1 MLNVNCEACE
11 DIRQNDPS
19 LIVNGFTDAEC
30 ASLKND
36 TGLNPSSGHNDCQ
49 DLTNMNDCLIGNED
63 AELENYE
70 VCDWKAFMH
79 NFIPNLWTLES
90 GIICAI
96 CGIWTNIH
104 NLWTQIQN
112 ILTQI
117 QNLWTKVNCA
127 YNSVVN
133 LANNIANTTGGV
145 AFVRR
150 FRDLG
155 TDDDVRFWDNVKAGF
170 SGTLDIYMDSN
181 GASGGSKPADRDY
194 VVMIS
199 NCTNYVGFKR
209 LEGVVTF
216 FSSGDARPISV
227 IRESQGQHPSVY
239 MHNGDV
245 TIFSWT
251 TSGAVLLKKGEH
263 IKVNFYASG
272 VNKGSITLDQAARV
286 RLHQFVLTW
295 IPVNVEKGFD
305 PSDVIKC

>member
-104 NLWTQIQN
+104 NLWN
-112 ILTQI
+112 
-117 QNLWTKVNCA
+117 KVNEALSKINEALNKANCA
-127 YNSVVN
+127 INGTKSLISALNS
-133 LANNIANTTGGV
+133 TTQGT
-145 AFVRR
+145 AFVRY
-150 FRDLG
+150 FRD
-155 TDDDVRFWDNVKAGF
+155 N
-170 SGTLDIYMDSN
+170 SGVGSGNMYRWSVSKGSSHTLDIYMDADVDN
-181 GASGGSKPADRDY
+181 TGSRPADRDY
-194 VVMIS
+194 VVIIG
-199 NCTNYVGFKR
+199 NCTDIHNSANAGIEITY
-209 LEGVVTF
+209 
-216 FSSGDARPISV
+216 FSSGDARSMET
-227 IRESQGQHPSVY
+227 IRKRQSQHPTVNYSG
-239 MHNGDV
+239 MTMND
-245 TIFSWT
+245 FSWT
-251 TSGAVLLKKGEH
+251 TSGAVLIRKGEH
-263 IKVNFYASG
+263 VRVNAYVFA
-272 VNKGSITLDQAARV
+272 GSRGWFRI
-286 RLHQFVLTW
+286 HQFVMTW
-295 IPVNVEKGFD
+295 IPVNIDSSLD
-305 PSDVIKC
+305 PSKIIPC